1 LINIIL
7 VATGGASGAVL
18 RFILTNLS
26 KSLFTSS
33 LYGTF
38 AVNVIGSLLIGYL
51 ITSDIGKNIS
61 DNFLKFFLIIGLLGS
76 FTTFS
81 AFSYEIV
88 NLIMSK
94 KLLFSFFYIFF
105 SVIVCI
111 LSAYLGMLI
120 NKF

>member
-1 LINIIL
+1 MINIIL

-88 NLIMSK
+88 NLMMSK
-94 KLLFSFFYIFF
+94 KLLFSFFYIFL

>member
-1 LINIIL
+1 MINIIL

-51 ITSDIGKNIS
+51 ITSDIGKDIS

-88 NLIMSK
+88 NLMMSK
-94 KLLFSFFYIFF
+94 KLLFSFFYICF

>member
-1 LINIIL
+1 MINIIL
-7 VATGGASGAVL
+7 VATGSASGAVL

-88 NLIMSK
+88 NLMMSK

>member
-1 LINIIL
+1 MINIIL

-88 NLIMSK
+88 NLMMSK

>member
-1 LINIIL
+1 MINIIL